1 MTGTVDGIWPLTGPV
16 PALRTADGVADVTS
30 SAPTAKADDA
40 SETEAT
46 ATADSES
53 LPRVAFFTPAPSF
66 GGAQRV
72 TVTIANSLAKRGH
85 DVDLVVGEL
94 AGEFAPIISDAVNTV
109 ELDVPD
115 VPAVGIL
122 AGIPSLVSYL
132 ESRRP
137 AVLFASRTHTNLAA
151 VATGALADVDVH
163 VAITE
168 HSPFDYQ
175 DTARDRVT
183 AALASRLYA
192 YADDVITV
200 SEGVARTVVDN
211 TSVST
216 DGTTVLNNPID
227 IEAIGE
233 GAEEPVGH
241 DWLDDPELEPIVAVG
256 RLEPVKGFSTLLEA
270 FAALH
275 ESRPATRL
283 VVVGKGP
290 HREELASLAR
300 ELGVADSVSFPGY
313 TDNPYAYMGRASVFV
328 LSSAVEGLPT
338 VLIEALACGCT
349 IVSTDC
355 QYGPREILED
365 GRYGRLTPVG
375 DAERMADAIGDALED
390 PTPPERGRER
400 AQHFSMAA
408 GADRYESYI
417 AAVTEGPRGSS

>member
-1 MTGTVDGIWPLTGPV
+1 MSDHAGGTTSRESTAGTHDASDTAVDGQ
-16 PALRTADGVADVTS
+16 
-30 SAPTAKADDA
+30 
-40 SETEAT
+40 
-46 ATADSES
+46 S

-72 TVTIANSLAKRGH
+72 TVTIANSLAQRGH
-85 DVDLVVGEL
+85 DVDLVAGRLE
-94 AGEFAPIISDAVNTV
+94 GEFADVISDAVNTV
-109 ELDVPD
+109 ELDVPE
-115 VPAVGIL
+115 VPGVGIL
-122 AGIPSLVSYL
+122 AGIPKLVSYL
-132 ESRRP
+132 DARQP

-175 DTARDRVT
+175 ATAKDSAT
-183 AALASRLYA
+183 AAIASHFYT

-200 SEGVARTVVDN
+200 SEGVAETVVEN
-211 TSVST
+211 TRVST
-216 DGTTVLNNPID
+216 DRTTVLNNPID
-227 IEAIGE
+227 IAAIRS
-233 GAEEPVGH
+233 GAEEPVDH
-241 DWLDDPELEPIVAVG
+241 EWLDDPDLEPIVSVG

-270 FAALH
+270 FAELH
-275 ESRPATRL
+275 VSRPETRL
-283 VVVGKGP
+283 ILVGKGP
-290 HREELASLAR
+290 DRERLTSLAR
-300 ELGVADSVSFPGY
+300 ELGVADSVSLPGY
-313 TDNPYAYMGRASVFV
+313 TDNPYAYMGRASVYV

-375 DAERMADAIGDALED
+375 DAEALAETIGDALED
-390 PTPPERGRER
+390 PTPPERSRER

-417 AAVTEGPRGSS
+417 ASVTDD